1 MPPISRTTL
10 AVLVLLF
17 GAVIGLQAI
26 QARRQP
32 LGLPAD
38 VTGNLL
44 YVRSPEF
51 LKRAALSYDALLAD
65 VYWIRAVQHYG
76 GTKLT
81 VGAQKQY
88 DLLYPLL
95 DLTTSLDPYFSIA
108 YRFGAIFLAES
119 QPGGAGRPDQA
130 IALLQ
135 KGLRAE
141 PQNWHYAE
149 DIGFV
154 YYWWIRDYS
163 MAANWFTRAAD
174 IPGAPNWVRPLAAV
188 TLAEGGNRQSSRILW
203 TEILN
208 SADADWLKSQAQFR
222 LSQLDAMDQIDT
234 LERAIQVFRARTG
247 RLPGSWGDLQRAGIL
262 RGTPADPAGAYYEL
276 NRFTGKVTV
285 ATYSPLNPLPAPDA
299 PGRTT
304 APPVPPA

>member
-10 AVLVLLF
+10 AALVLLF
-17 GAVIGLQAI
+17 AAVIGLQAM

-44 YVRSPEF
+44 YVRSPDF

-65 VYWIRAVQHYG
+65 AYWIRAVQHYG

-88 DLLYPLL
+88 DVLYPLL
-95 DLTTSLDPYFSIA
+95 YLTTSLDPYFTIA
-108 YRFGAIFLAES
+108 YRFGAIFLAEN

-135 KGLRAE
+135 KGLRAD

-154 YYWWIRDYS
+154 YYWWIHDYS
-163 MAANWFTRAAD
+163 MAAGWFTRAAD

-188 TLAEGGNRQSSRILW
+188 TLAEGGNRQSSRTLW

-208 SADADWLKSQAQFR
+208 SADADWLRDQARFR
-222 LSQLDAMDQIDT
+222 LAQLDAIDQIDA
-234 LERAIQVFRARTG
+234 LERAVQVFRARTG
-247 RLPGSWGDLQRAGIL
+247 RLADSWADLARAGIL
-262 RGTPADPAGAYYEL
+262 RGIPADPVGVRYEL
-276 NRFTGKVTV
+276 DPLTGKVTLGPD
-285 ATYSPLNPLPAPDA
+285 SSLNPLPAPDA
-299 PGRTT
+299 PSRTT
-304 APPVPPA
+304 AAPVPPA